1 MNFIVDAMLPSALS
15 KWLRIKGF
23 DSIHTSELEEGNAT
37 DDTILFRLSME
48 TERVVITKDHDFI
61 ERFLIKN
68 EPKKLLLIT
77 TGNLS
82 NKKLIALFE
91 TNLDA
96 IINHLETNSVIEL
109 SLLEII
115 VHF

>member
-61 ERFLIKN
+61 ERLRTNQRNFCLSQLAILRIKN
-68 EPKKLLLIT
+68 
-77 TGNLS
+77 
-82 NKKLIALFE
+82 
-91 TNLDA
+91 
-96 IINHLETNSVIEL
+96 
-109 SLLEII
+109 
-115 VHF
+115 